1 MEVLNVSNATR
12 RTGRLL
18 LVIAVSLALPLLAP
32 RTAYAERYWFETYE
46 HAVQL
51 VNDGRID
58 EASRLLGALIDEYPV
73 PASGVRVPG
82 DRYIN
87 YHPYFLRARIQ
98 VKKGDYLGAS
108 ESLMICEAFG
118 AIRRNS
124 RTEKQ
129 FLELRRQI
137 SERAADMTASNSP
150 AGAPV
155 RN

>member
-1 MEVLNVSNATR
+1 MSDTTR
-12 RTGRLL
+12 RTGRLFIIL
-18 LVIAVSLALPLLAP
+18 AVSLALPLLAP

-58 EASRLLGALIDEYPV
+58 EASMLLGELIDEHPV

-87 YHPYFLRARIQ
+87 YHPYFQRARIQ
-98 VKKGDYLGAS
+98 MQKGDYLGAS
-108 ESLMICEAFG
+108 QSLIVCEAFG
-118 AIRRNS
+118 AIRQNRS
-124 RTEKQ
+124 TERQ

-137 SERAADMTASNSP
+137 AKRAAEVTASNSP
-150 AGAPV
+150 AVAPV